1 VNGSTDNSA
10 DAARA
15 AGAEVLHAAPG
26 VPHAL
31 AVGLAAARRAGAP
44 WVVQMDGDGQHPA
57 AALPALLAALDGGA
71 DLVVGSRFLEDEP
84 GYPVPVSRR
93 LAIEALSRAA
103 SRWSGQRLTD
113 VTSGLRAWS
122 PRAIATL
129 LPDLPTDLVDGNLL
143 VRAIR
148 RGLVVREVPTPMR
161 ARAGGA
167 SMHLG
172 WHGPA
177 HAARMAARML
187 EEILP

>member
-1 VNGSTDNSA
+1 MS
-10 DAARA
+10 
-15 AGAEVLHAAPG
+15 VLE
-26 VPHAL
+26 L
-31 AVGLAAARRAGAP
+31 ITS
-44 WVVQMDGDGQHPA
+44 PA
-57 AALPALLAALDGGA
+57 AATRDRALDAWCAGRDLPALLAALDGGA
-71 DLVVGSRFLEDEP
+71 DLVVGSRFLEDDP
-84 GYPVPVSRR
+84 GYPVPVPRR

-113 VTSGLRAWS
+113 VTSGLRAWG

-161 ARAGGA
+161 ARTGGA

-172 WHGPA
+172 WHGPV

-187 EEILP
+187 EERKP